1 MMNPDYPIELK
12 GSAFTVQVET
22 RSLNIPYSRIRP
34 TRIQVGAWI
43 ALILLAVAISV
54 RDYDA
59 YQFGTHWDDSQ
70 YATLARSL
78 VFSDRYGL
86 VNVPGQ
92 PLPAKYPFAY
102 PLLLVPFL
110 LVSPENFDVLKSMSL
125 IATLL
130 NAALLFWC
138 WRSFSRTRS
147 YHWALAITGL
157 YVLAP
162 MIIDHT
168 RRVMSEPIFTTFCL
182 LALILTEQAAR
193 GQRGRWWSLQ
203 MSLALMFA
211 LFTRTIGFVLIAV
224 VFAYL
229 LYRLGRNFW
238 KEIALIVVEIV
249 ILLGVIVAAT
259 PLRVS
264 DLLPTEY
271 LKDNNAKILVGSDI
285 TAATPDAEPTD
296 TAPAAVTQPSVGP
309 DQRIRYMVLG
319 WIKYQFGTYPRQVA
333 LPIGGGDKEQAVA
346 DSIGLPYLPALIGYV
361 VAAIVVL
368 GLWRYWSQEGAT
380 VFLFFAVLYFGS
392 LSLWI
397 WNDPRLLYPIQPQIQ
412 LGFLVGL
419 EAIFLWIASAL
430 GRLKWS
436 PQTGKLFFASVGIL
450 LIAGSACKSL
460 LIEDSRLH
468 AGDLEARTRWLKSN
482 SASSDIIMSEA
493 PEVDYLYGGRKTV
506 RFPLTLLSKDQ
517 LENYI
522 ARNRVGYILVAPN
535 IEWQKDYEPKYSVTM
550 AGNLPALAGLA
561 AEHRVQLVYSSESS
575 LIQVF
580 KTLP

>member
-1 MMNPDYPIELK
+1 MMNPEFPYKLK
-12 GSAFTVQVET
+12 SSAFSVKIET
-22 RSLNIPYSRIRP
+22 QSLDIPYSRIRP
-34 TRIQVGAWI
+34 TRIQVAAWI
-43 ALILLAVAISV
+43 ALVLLAVAISV

-110 LVSPENFDVLKSMSL
+110 LISPENFDVLKSMSL

-130 NAALLFWC
+130 NAVLLFWC

-147 YHWALAITGL
+147 YNWALAITGL

-182 LALILTEQAAR
+182 LALVLTEQAAR
-193 GQRGRWWSLQ
+193 GQRGKWWTLQ

-211 LFTRTIGFVLIAV
+211 LFTRTIGFVLIAA

-229 LYRLGRNFW
+229 LFRLGRTFW
-238 KEIALIVVEIV
+238 KEIALIVAEMA

-259 PLRVS
+259 PLTVT
-264 DLLPTEY
+264 DLLPAEY
-271 LKDNNAKILVGSDI
+271 LKDDNARVLVGADI
-285 TAATPDAEPTD
+285 TATTPEAEPPD
-296 TAPAAVTQPSVGP
+296 TTPAVVTPPLLSP
-309 DQRIRYMVLG
+309 DLRIRYMVFG
-319 WIKYQFGTYPRQVA
+319 WLKYQFGTYLRQVA
-333 LPIGGGDKEQAVA
+333 LPIGGGDKEQTLA
-346 DSIGLPYLPALIGYV
+346 DSIGLSFLPALIGYL
-361 VAAIVVL
+361 VAALVVM
-368 GLWRYWSQEGAT
+368 GLWRFQSQEGLN
-380 VFLFFAVLYFGS
+380 VFLFFSVLYFGS

-412 LGFLVGL
+412 LGFLLGL
-419 EAIFLWIASAL
+419 EAIFFWIASAL
-430 GRLKWS
+430 GRAKRW
-436 PQTGKLFFASVGIL
+436 PETGKLFFASIGIL
-450 LIAGSACKSL
+450 LIVGSACKSL

-468 AGDLEARTRWLKSN
+468 AGDLAARTRWLKSN
-482 SASSDIIMSEA
+482 SASSDIIMTEA
-493 PEVDYLYGGRKTV
+493 PEVDYLYSGRKTV
-506 RFPLTLLSKDQ
+506 WFPLALVSKDR

-522 ARNRVGYILVAPN
+522 TRNRVAYILVAPN
-535 IEWQKDYEPKYSVTM
+535 IEWQKDYVPRYTATM
-550 AGNLPALAGLA
+550 AGNLAVLAGLA
-561 AEHRVQLVYSSESS
+561 AEHRVQLVYSSETS
-575 LIQVF
+575 LIQVY